1 MQNKD
6 MFTKAVENIG
16 SLNSLIEVMQNYNV
30 SFKKDSSGYFTNCMF
45 HNDNT
50 PSLRLSDKGKKA
62 IYKCFGCEAQG
73 DIINFICNMEKMD
86 NVTALK
92 KAYDIL
98 GLELEYKAKE
108 NNKIVNFKNYI
119 KTKNLNIRKNNEIYT
134 LEDIY
139 IYSDENKNPLY
150 CKIKYKSDEN
160 KKYFITK
167 SLIEI
172 DIGYKFG
179 TTKDF
184 EECKKVL
191 YNLEQIK
198 KAISK
203 NEWIFFVEGEKDVK
217 TLKKLNKPATT
228 IYTRKWQESYSEDL
242 KGAKVAFIG
251 DSGKSGE
258 EFKNFVVEKLKKC
271 CEGLK
276 IIDLPGIEKIGN
288 GRNKDITDWLEN
300 GHTEDELLQLL
311 KKSMDILDESFLQQ
325 DEYGIYKIKNT
336 IENNIQKKVRYN
348 LTNFQ
353 IVDGVI
359 YKNKENNSQ
368 KIKLNIISDENEKY
382 TVEYDGRKLFSS
394 VENFREALG
403 INHIFY
409 GNDGDLTAI
418 HKYVLMYFVKEE
430 ICEEKNI
437 KLYIYNRDFD
447 NIESL
452 NKEEIKYLSSYLFN
466 FDTKEVV
473 YNFLGLLMIN
483 MVKNFT
489 DKKIP
494 VVQFVSEDNKF
505 KNNILKIAKLL
516 FNIDY
521 KEEKKAENILIVN
534 NFEEEKIINF
544 SNIIYYDKNNLDEN
558 MIKSQGFLCNTEKG
572 ENLLIRFSKNIY
584 NYILEN
590 FTEDYFEIEYLI
602 CKSKFNFERSN
613 IATYTMMGIKL
624 IYDIF
629 ESFEIDMNK
638 LDDLNEVSKIIK
650 NNLEVKTIF
659 NSKSEY
665 EIVLEDI
672 DELIF
677 ENENMKIQK
686 DIHYKILSKDY
697 IAFDFESIYKKL
709 NKYYKTYKD
718 NKLLNYHIFI
728 NLICRSPYI
737 MNSLKPYRDV
747 KIIYDNENY
756 KIKKMY
762 ILKISELK
770 KLEINNIFINVK
782 NRSN

>member
-6 MFTKAVENIG
+6 MFTKAVEKIG
-16 SLNSLIEVMQNYNV
+16 SLNSLITVMEYYNIN
-30 SFKKDSSGYFTNCMF
+30 FKKDSSGYFTNCMF

-50 PSLRLSDKGKKA
+50 PSLRLTDKGKKA

-119 KTKNLNIRKNNEIYT
+119 KTKNLNIRKNNEIYI

-242 KGAKVAFIG
+242 KGAKVTFIG

-311 KKSMDILDESFLQQ
+311 KKSRDILDESFLQQ

-394 VENFREALG
+394 VTNFRQALG
-403 INHIFY
+403 IDHIFY
-409 GNDGDLTAI
+409 GNDEDLTSI

-430 ICEEKNI
+430 I
-437 KLYIYNRDFD
+437 
-447 NIESL
+447 
-452 NKEEIKYLSSYLFN
+452 
-466 FDTKEVV
+466 
-473 YNFLGLLMIN
+473 
-483 MVKNFT
+483 
-489 DKKIP
+489 
-494 VVQFVSEDNKF
+494 
-505 KNNILKIAKLL
+505 
-516 FNIDY
+516 Y
-521 KEEKKAENILIVN
+521 KE
-534 NFEEEKIINF
+534 
-544 SNIIYYDKNNLDEN
+544 
-558 MIKSQGFLCNTEKG
+558 
-572 ENLLIRFSKNIY
+572 
-584 NYILEN
+584 
-590 FTEDYFEIEYLI
+590 
-602 CKSKFNFERSN
+602 
-613 IATYTMMGIKL
+613 
-624 IYDIF
+624 
-629 ESFEIDMNK
+629 
-638 LDDLNEVSKIIK
+638 K
-650 NNLEVKTIF
+650 NNLEVKNIC
-659 NSKSEY
+659 NYKNEY

-677 ENENMKIQK
+677 ENENMRILK
-686 DIHYKILSKDY
+686 DIHYKILTKDY

-718 NKLLNYHIFI
+718 NKLLSYHIFI

-737 MNSLKPYRDV
+737 MNSLKPYRDI

-756 KIKKMY
+756 KIKRMY

-770 KLEINNIFINVK
+770 KLDIDNIFINIK
-782 NRSN
+782 K

>member
-6 MFTKAVENIG
+6 MFTKAVEKIG
-16 SLNSLIEVMQNYNV
+16 SLNSLITVMEYYNIN
-30 SFKKDSSGYFTNCMF
+30 FKKDSSGYFTNCMF

-50 PSLRLSDKGKKA
+50 PSLRLTDKGKKA

-119 KTKNLNIRKNNEIYT
+119 KTKNLNIRKNNEIYI

-167 SLIEI
+167 NLIEI

-242 KGAKVAFIG
+242 KGAKVTFIG

-311 KKSMDILDESFLQQ
+311 KKSRDILDESFLQQ

-359 YKNKENNSQ
+359 YKNQENNSQ

-394 VENFREALG
+394 VTNFRQALG
-403 INHIFY
+403 IDHIFY
-409 GNDGDLTAI
+409 GNDEDLTSI

-430 ICEEKNI
+430 ICEEKN
-437 KLYIYNRDFD
+437 
-447 NIESL
+447 S
-452 NKEEIKYLSSYLFN
+452 
-466 FDTKEVV
+466 
-473 YNFLGLLMIN
+473 
-483 MVKNFT
+483 
-489 DKKIP
+489 
-494 VVQFVSEDNKF
+494 
-505 KNNILKIAKLL
+505 
-516 FNIDY
+516 
-521 KEEKKAENILIVN
+521 
-534 NFEEEKIINF
+534 
-544 SNIIYYDKNNLDEN
+544 
-558 MIKSQGFLCNTEKG
+558 
-572 ENLLIRFSKNIY
+572 
-584 NYILEN
+584 
-590 FTEDYFEIEYLI
+590 
-602 CKSKFNFERSN
+602 
-613 IATYTMMGIKL
+613 
-624 IYDIF
+624 
-629 ESFEIDMNK
+629 
-638 LDDLNEVSKIIK
+638 
-650 NNLEVKTIF
+650 LEVKNIC
-659 NSKSEY
+659 NYKNEY

-677 ENENMKIQK
+677 ENENMRILK
-686 DIHYKILSKDY
+686 DIHYKILTEDY

-718 NKLLNYHIFI
+718 NKLLSYHIFI

-737 MNSLKPYRDV
+737 MNSLKPYRDI

-756 KIKKMY
+756 KIKRMY

-770 KLEINNIFINVK
+770 KLDIDNIFINIK
-782 NRSN
+782 K

>member
-6 MFTKAVENIG
+6 MFTKAVEKIG
-16 SLNSLIEVMQNYNV
+16 SLNSLITVMEYYNIN
-30 SFKKDSSGYFTNCMF
+30 FKKDSSGYFTNCMF

-50 PSLRLSDKGKKA
+50 PSLRLTDKGKKA

-73 DIINFICNMEKMD
+73 DIINFICNMEKVD

-167 SLIEI
+167 NLIEI

-198 KAISK
+198 KSISK

-228 IYTRKWQESYSEDL
+228 IYTRKWQESYIEDL

-311 KKSMDILDESFLQQ
+311 KKSRDILDESFLQQ

-336 IENNIQKKVRYN
+336 IENNMQKKVRYN

-359 YKNKENNSQ
+359 YKNQENNSQ

-394 VENFREALG
+394 VTNFRQALG
-403 INHIFY
+403 IDHIFY
-409 GNDGDLTAI
+409 GNDEDLTSI

-430 ICEEKNI
+430 I
-437 KLYIYNRDFD
+437 
-447 NIESL
+447 
-452 NKEEIKYLSSYLFN
+452 
-466 FDTKEVV
+466 
-473 YNFLGLLMIN
+473 
-483 MVKNFT
+483 
-489 DKKIP
+489 
-494 VVQFVSEDNKF
+494 
-505 KNNILKIAKLL
+505 
-516 FNIDY
+516 Y
-521 KEEKKAENILIVN
+521 KE
-534 NFEEEKIINF
+534 
-544 SNIIYYDKNNLDEN
+544 
-558 MIKSQGFLCNTEKG
+558 
-572 ENLLIRFSKNIY
+572 
-584 NYILEN
+584 
-590 FTEDYFEIEYLI
+590 
-602 CKSKFNFERSN
+602 
-613 IATYTMMGIKL
+613 
-624 IYDIF
+624 
-629 ESFEIDMNK
+629 
-638 LDDLNEVSKIIK
+638 K
-650 NNLEVKTIF
+650 NNLEVKNIC
-659 NSKSEY
+659 NYKNEY

-677 ENENMKIQK
+677 ENENMRILK
-686 DIHYKILSKDY
+686 DIHYKILTEDY

-718 NKLLNYHIFI
+718 NKLLSYHIFI

-737 MNSLKPYRDV
+737 MNSLKPYRDI

-756 KIKKMY
+756 KIKRMY

-770 KLEINNIFINVK
+770 KLDIDNIFINIK
-782 NRSN
+782 K

>member
-139 IYSDENKNPLY
+139 IYSDENKNPFY

-311 KKSMDILDESFLQQ
+311 KKSRDILDESFLQQ

-394 VENFREALG
+394 VTNFRQALG
-403 INHIFY
+403 IDHIFY
-409 GNDGDLTAI
+409 GNDEDLTSI

-430 ICEEKNI
+430 I
-437 KLYIYNRDFD
+437 
-447 NIESL
+447 
-452 NKEEIKYLSSYLFN
+452 
-466 FDTKEVV
+466 
-473 YNFLGLLMIN
+473 
-483 MVKNFT
+483 
-489 DKKIP
+489 
-494 VVQFVSEDNKF
+494 
-505 KNNILKIAKLL
+505 
-516 FNIDY
+516 Y
-521 KEEKKAENILIVN
+521 KE
-534 NFEEEKIINF
+534 
-544 SNIIYYDKNNLDEN
+544 
-558 MIKSQGFLCNTEKG
+558 
-572 ENLLIRFSKNIY
+572 
-584 NYILEN
+584 
-590 FTEDYFEIEYLI
+590 
-602 CKSKFNFERSN
+602 
-613 IATYTMMGIKL
+613 
-624 IYDIF
+624 
-629 ESFEIDMNK
+629 
-638 LDDLNEVSKIIK
+638 K
-650 NNLEVKTIF
+650 NNLEVKNIC
-659 NSKSEY
+659 NYKNEY

-677 ENENMKIQK
+677 ENENMRILK
-686 DIHYKILSKDY
+686 DIHYKILTKDY

-718 NKLLNYHIFI
+718 NKLLSYHIFI

-737 MNSLKPYRDV
+737 MNSLKPYRDI

-756 KIKKMY
+756 KIKRMY

-770 KLEINNIFINVK
+770 KLDIDNIFINIK
-782 NRSN
+782 K

>member
-6 MFTKAVENIG
+6 MFTKAVEKIG
-16 SLNSLIEVMQNYNV
+16 SLNSLITVMEYYNIN
-30 SFKKDSSGYFTNCMF
+30 FKKDSSGYFTNCMF

-50 PSLRLSDKGKKA
+50 PSLRLTDKGKKA

-73 DIINFICNMEKMD
+73 DIINFICNTEKVD

-119 KTKNLNIRKNNEIYT
+119 KTKNLNIRKNNEIYI

-167 SLIEI
+167 NLIEI

-242 KGAKVAFIG
+242 KGAKVTFIG

-311 KKSMDILDESFLQQ
+311 KKSRDILDESFLQQ

-394 VENFREALG
+394 VTNFRQALG
-403 INHIFY
+403 IDHIFY
-409 GNDGDLTAI
+409 GNDEDLTSI

-430 ICEEKNI
+430 I
-437 KLYIYNRDFD
+437 
-447 NIESL
+447 
-452 NKEEIKYLSSYLFN
+452 
-466 FDTKEVV
+466 
-473 YNFLGLLMIN
+473 
-483 MVKNFT
+483 
-489 DKKIP
+489 
-494 VVQFVSEDNKF
+494 
-505 KNNILKIAKLL
+505 
-516 FNIDY
+516 Y
-521 KEEKKAENILIVN
+521 KE
-534 NFEEEKIINF
+534 
-544 SNIIYYDKNNLDEN
+544 
-558 MIKSQGFLCNTEKG
+558 
-572 ENLLIRFSKNIY
+572 
-584 NYILEN
+584 
-590 FTEDYFEIEYLI
+590 
-602 CKSKFNFERSN
+602 
-613 IATYTMMGIKL
+613 
-624 IYDIF
+624 
-629 ESFEIDMNK
+629 
-638 LDDLNEVSKIIK
+638 K
-650 NNLEVKTIF
+650 NNLEVKNIC
-659 NSKSEY
+659 NYKNEY

-677 ENENMKIQK
+677 ENENMRILK
-686 DIHYKILSKDY
+686 DIHYKILTEDY

-718 NKLLNYHIFI
+718 NKLLSYHIFI

-737 MNSLKPYRDV
+737 MNSLKPYRDI

-756 KIKKMY
+756 KIKRMY

-770 KLEINNIFINVK
+770 KLDIDNIFINIK
-782 NRSN
+782 K